1 MDQKTT
7 YSYQR
12 TPGLDCPK
20 CGVYFP
26 YDHSGLAVRFH
37 QVPLLRPDAFH

>member
-12 TPGLDCPK
+12 TPGLDCPI
-20 CGVYFP
+20 CNITGTGYCNCHTF
-26 YDHSGLAVRFH
+26 
-37 QVPLLRPDAFH
+37 